1 MKKMIGGLLS
11 LLLVFLMIKPVEAAT
26 VSETETLVRKAEQ
39 YATALKWQISV
50 EHNKTL
56 SYPDMKLF
64 NQTKDSY
71 NKALTAVR
79 TLKEPYLTNYTSR
92 LNQNVKVVLDRS
104 TAYIDALT
112 SGKKMAD
119 KTARLKELIDF
130 EIFSDVTEQYYHDL
144 SEEVRK
150 QATLL
155 YRVYGKT
162 TRDAILAKFKAPAEI
177 QLKRIPYIITVKMSL
192 DRAKAELTQE
202 EINVDAVIDELYL
215 TGKLLAKVQSEHQ
228 GMFRNTLA
236 DYRTISKELGDITTA
251 DFEGPTFAQFG
262 YLGNDYN
269 TLHIGF
275 DYEGERYFEF
285 YDYPFNS
292 TPPEARIAVFEFEGY
307 DYIFALIHLE
317 GEPQYDPWLLD
328 VREAE

>member
-1 MKKMIGGLLS
+1 MRKLIGGLVCF
-11 LLLVFLMIKPVEAAT
+11 LLIFTFVLPVHAAT
-26 VSETETLVRKAEQ
+26 VSETETLVKRAEQ
-39 YATALKWQISV
+39 YAGSLKWQISV

-56 SYPDMKLF
+56 AYPDMKLF

-71 NKALTAVR
+71 IKALANVK
-79 TLKEPYLTNYTSR
+79 TLKEPYLTNYTNR

-112 SGKKMAD
+112 SGQKIANKN
-119 KTARLKELIDF
+119 ARLKELIDY

-144 SEEVRK
+144 SAEVRK
-150 QATLL
+150 QAILL

-162 TRDAILAKFKAPAEI
+162 TRDAILAKYKAPAET
-177 QLKRIPYIITVKMSL
+177 QLKRIPNIITVKMSL
-192 DRAKAELTQE
+192 DRAKAELAKE
-202 EINVDAVIDELYL
+202 EVLVDSVIDELYI
-215 TGKLLAKVQSEHQ
+215 TGQLLGKVRSEHQ
-228 GMFRNTLA
+228 GMFQNTLA
-236 DYRTISKELGDITTA
+236 EYRAICKELGDLTTA

-262 YLGNDYN
+262 YIGSDYN
-269 TLHIGF
+269 KLHIGF
-275 DYEGERYFEF
+275 DYDGERHFGW

-292 TPPEARIAVFEFEGY
+292 TPPEARIAVFEFEGF
-307 DYIFALIHLE
+307 DYIFALIHLD